1 MSTAPTRGT
10 DPAPTGPAS
19 VVPLTSGGLPV
30 VGHLPAFVKD
40 PVAVLRRG
48 YTEHG
53 RSFRLNLVGASMVVL
68 LRPEH
73 RKEILLRP
81 ESTLSISAAYPFLNS
96 MFGSAFYFMAEDAE
110 YQRQRDL
117 FVPSFRSGALRTY
130 LGVME
135 RQAQRLIA
143 RLGDEGEVELVRMCD
158 EFSLRTNASCFFGE
172 EFAPL
177 FTDALELFETFSGN
191 VSFLLPVGLRPLRT
205 RRSRAARRRL
215 HTLVLHSLAG
225 RRARPLT
232 EPDFL
237 QSLVNSRYRDGSPVP
252 DSALVHQ
259 ALGLLWA
266 SQETTA
272 GQLAWALTDV
282 LAHPEY
288 DAALL
293 AEQRAHLGTRADA
306 PLTLKGLN
314 GLTHLDHML
323 YESERLHPLATLI
336 PRKARQDLSIG
347 GHWIRRGDMVLT
359 SPYLTHRLPEEFP
372 NPEAFRPERYTEDPM
387 ASQRLMGFGAG
398 IHRCLGQRFARL
410 ETKVLLTQLLR
421 RYTMELLDPATPI
434 TGLSPRRLNA
444 PCRARYR
451 LRSTDSNAGYRR
463 PVP

>member
-40 PVAVLRRG
+40 PVDVLRRG

-53 RSFRLNLVGASMVVL
+53 RSFRLSLVGTSMVVL
-68 LRPEH
+68 LRQED
-73 RKEILLRP
+73 RKELLLAP
-81 ESTLSISAAYPFLNS
+81 ETTLSIRAAYPFLNS
-96 MFGSAFYFMAEDAE
+96 MFSDTFYFMAEDEE
-110 YQRQRDL
+110 YQRQRVL
-117 FVPSFRSGALRTY
+117 FMPSFRSGALQRY

-135 RQAQRLIA
+135 RQARQLIA

-158 EFSLRTNASCFFGE
+158 EFSLGINAACFFGE

-177 FTDALELFETFSGN
+177 FTDTPELFKTFSGN
-191 VSFLLPVGLRPLRT
+191 ISFLLPVGLRPLRA
-205 RRSRAARRRL
+205 RRSNAARRRL
-215 HTLVLHSLAG
+215 HTLVLHCLAQ
-225 RRARPLT
+225 RRARPLP
-232 EPDFL
+232 EPDLL
-237 QSLVNSRYRDGSPVP
+237 QSLANSRYDDGTPVP

-272 GQLAWALTDV
+272 GQLSWALTDV
-282 LAHPEY
+282 LSHP
-288 DAALL
+288 DHHDALL
-293 AEQRAHLGTRADA
+293 AEQRTHLDAREEA
-306 PLTLKGLN
+306 PLVLKDLH

-323 YESERLHPLATLI
+323 YESERLHPLAILI
-336 PRKARQDLSIG
+336 PRKARQDLSVG
-347 GHWIRRGDMVLT
+347 GHRIRRGDMVLT

-372 NPEAFRPERYTEDPM
+372 NPEAFRPERYTEDPT

-410 ETKVLLTQLLR
+410 ETKVLLTLLLR
-421 RYTMELLDPATPI
+421 RYSMELLDPATPI

-451 LRSTDSNAGYRR
+451 LRSTDSKAGY
-463 PVP
+463 